1 MTKLAALIFDVDG
14 TLADTERDGHRPAF
28 NAAFAAAGLDWD
40 WTVDLYGKLLKV
52 TGGKERIRYYIDYF
66 GPAHYISDY
75 EPLEPAWPVAA
86 MNNLDQFIMDLH
98 LAKNRYYALLLAEGK
113 IPLRP
118 GVRRLLEEARSQGL
132 RLAIS
137 TTTSPD
143 NVIALLDHTLGNNS
157 AAWFEVIAAGDVVP
171 AKKPAPDIYNYAM
184 HAMQLEPAQCLAFED
199 SENGFRSAR
208 DAGLRT
214 IVTVNEYTHGHD
226 FSGALLVLDHLGEPH
241 QPLHVISGN
250 ARDTTAA
257 PSIRSPTALTHP
269 VAAYVSVDLLRS
281 L

>member
-28 NAAFAAAGLDWD
+28 NAAFAEAGLDWD
-40 WTVDLYGKLLKV
+40 WTVDLYGKLLRV
-52 TGGKERIRYYIDYF
+52 TGGKERIRYYIDHYA
-66 GPAHYISDY
+66 PA
-75 EPLEPAWPVAA
+75 LLPVA

-98 LAKNRYYALLLAEGK
+98 LAKNRYYFLLLAEGK

-118 GVRRLLEEARSQGL
+118 GVKRLLEEARSQGL

-199 SENGFRSAR
+199 SENGFHSAR

-214 IVTVNEYTHGHD
+214 IVTVNEYTHDHD

-257 PSIRSPTALTHP
+257 PGIQSPTALTHP
-269 VAAYVSVDLLRS
+269 VAAYVSVDFLRS

>member
-1 MTKLAALIFDVDG
+1 MTNLAALIFDVDG

-28 NAAFAAAGLDWD
+28 NIAFSEAGLDWD
-40 WTVDLYGKLLKV
+40 WTVDLYGKLLRV
-52 TGGKERIRYYIDYF
+52 TGGKERIRFYIKQYAPSL
-66 GPAHYISDY
+66 PA
-75 EPLEPAWPVAA
+75 AA
-86 MNNLDQFIMDLH
+86 LNNLDSFILGLH
-98 LAKNRYYALLLAEGK
+98 LAKNRYYAQLLSEGK

-118 GVRRLLEEARSQGL
+118 GVRRLLTEARVQGL

-143 NVIALLDHTLGNNS
+143 NVIALLDHTLGSGS
-157 AAWFEVIAAGDVVP
+157 ASWFEVIAAGDVVP
-171 AKKPAPDIYNYAM
+171 AKKPAPDIYHYAL
-184 HAMQLEPAQCLAFED
+184 HAMKLDAAQCLAFED

-214 IVTVNEYTHGHD
+214 VVTVNEYTYDHD

-241 QPLHVISGN
+241 LPLRVISGN
-250 ARDTTAA
+250 AHGAAA
-257 PSIRSPTALTHP
+257 PGILPLTAPAHP
-269 VAAYVSVDLLRS
+269 GAAYVNVDLLLS